1 MRQGIYYTTGI
12 WTIKFFRLRLLSLD
26 NESITRMLDDFDKD
40 SKALKKSIYK
50 LCWGMRGGVTLDE
63 AYQLSYQD
71 REIIFKIIEEN
82 IKTTNETGL
91 PYF

>member
-1 MRQGIYYTTGI
+1 M
-12 WTIKFFRLRLLSLD
+12 SLD
-26 NESITRMLDDFDKD
+26 NESIARMLDDFDRD

-50 LCWGMRGGVTLDE
+50 LCWSMRGGVTLDE

-71 REIIFKIIEEN
+71 RDLILKIIEDH
-82 IKTTNETGL
+82 IKITNETGL

>member
-1 MRQGIYYTTGI
+1 MWQGLHYSISIRTV
-12 WTIKFFRLRLLSLD
+12 KFFRLRLLSLD
-26 NESITRMLDDFDKD
+26 NESISRMLEDFDRD

>member
-1 MRQGIYYTTGI
+1 
-12 WTIKFFRLRLLSLD
+12 
-26 NESITRMLDDFDKD
+26 
-40 SKALKKSIYK
+40 
-50 LCWGMRGGVTLDE
+50 MRGGVTLDE

-71 REIIFKIIEEN
+71 REIILKIIEEN

>member
-1 MRQGIYYTTGI
+1 MWQGLHYSISIRTV
-12 WTIKFFRLRLLSLD
+12 KFFRLRLLSLD
-26 NESITRMLDDFDKD
+26 NESITRMLEDFDKD

-71 REIIFKIIEEN
+71 REIIFKIIEDN

>member
-1 MRQGIYYTTGI
+1 MRQGIYYSIGI

-71 REIIFKIIEEN
+71 REIIFKIIEDN

>member
-1 MRQGIYYTTGI
+1 M
-12 WTIKFFRLRLLSLD
+12 SLD
-26 NESITRMLDDFDKD
+26 NESITRMLEDFDKD

-71 REIIFKIIEEN
+71 REIIFKIIEDN

>member
-1 MRQGIYYTTGI
+1 M
-12 WTIKFFRLRLLSLD
+12 SLD
-26 NESITRMLDDFDKD
+26 NESISRMLEDFDRD

-50 LCWGMRGGVTLDE
+50 LCWSMRGGVTLDE

-71 REIIFKIIEEN
+71 REIIFKIIEDN

>member
-1 MRQGIYYTTGI
+1 
-12 WTIKFFRLRLLSLD
+12 
-26 NESITRMLDDFDKD
+26 MLDDFDKD

-50 LCWGMRGGVTLDE
+50 LCWIMRCGVTLYE
-63 AYQLSYQD
+63 SYQLSYQD
-71 REIIFKIIEEN
+71 KEIIFKIIEEN

>member
-1 MRQGIYYTTGI
+1 MWQGIYDSISIRTV
-12 WTIKFFRLRLLSLD
+12 KFFRLRLLSLD
-26 NESITRMLDDFDKD
+26 NESISRMLEDFDRD

-71 REIIFKIIEEN
+71 REIIFKIIEDN

>member
-1 MRQGIYYTTGI
+1 
-12 WTIKFFRLRLLSLD
+12 LSLD

-71 REIIFKIIEEN
+71 REIIFKIIEDN